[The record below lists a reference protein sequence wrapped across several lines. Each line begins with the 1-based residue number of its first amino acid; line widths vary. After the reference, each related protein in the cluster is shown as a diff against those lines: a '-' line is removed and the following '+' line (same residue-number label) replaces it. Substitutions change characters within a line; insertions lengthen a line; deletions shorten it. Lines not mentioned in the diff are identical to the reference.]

1 MSGLW
6 LSGPPEVWVVSS
18 LLIHT
23 QIKGFPFWRDYIFI
37 YCFGGFFFF
46 FPPSENRQRPGTCPE
61 TGGKVT
67 PSEPYSPPGTLH
79 CSLSMEFA
87 FDTERHV
94 VTRPSL

>member
-46 FPPSENRQRPGTCPE
+46 SSFREQTE
-61 TGGKVT
+61 TWNL
-67 PSEPYSPPGTLH
+67 P
-79 CSLSMEFA
+79 
-87 FDTERHV
+87 
-94 VTRPSL
+94 